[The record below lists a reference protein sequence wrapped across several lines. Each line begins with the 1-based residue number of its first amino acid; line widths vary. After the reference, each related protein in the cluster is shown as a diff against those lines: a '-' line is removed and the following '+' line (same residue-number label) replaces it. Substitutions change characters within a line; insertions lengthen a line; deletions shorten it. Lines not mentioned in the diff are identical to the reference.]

1 MIMKRRIWCLYRRF
15 WIKTFKIINILMKTT
30 QGKIKT
36 IALVIALVPLLIIY
50 VLLAPYVKD
59 LSPKSTEENQS
70 EWGIVLTSIK
80 SGDAVNFP
88 IVVEGYLEGKVP
100 GNRWYAHEGEIGSMV
115 LINDKD
121 EKLSNRVIIRTTS
134 DPMVFPTYFVGTLNE
149 SDLLKPLETKSAI
162 LKISSNEQDDR
173 AVVKIL
179 KVPVVFYG
187 ELDGQIVP

>member
-1 MIMKRRIWCLYRRF
+1 MYY
-15 WIKTFKIINILMKTT
+15 N

-100 GNRWYAHEGEIGSMV
+100 GKSWYAHEGEIGSML

-149 SDLLKPLETKSAI
+149 SDLLKPLETKSAM
-162 LKISSNEQDDR
+162 LKIASNEQDDR

-179 KVPVVFYG
+179 KVPVNV
-187 ELDGQIVP
+187 DSIQI

>member
-1 MIMKRRIWCLYRRF
+1 
-15 WIKTFKIINILMKTT
+15 MKTT

-100 GNRWYAHEGEIGSMV
+100 GKSWYAHEGEIGSML

-162 LKISSNEQDDR
+162 LKIASNEQDDR

-179 KVPVVFYG
+179 KVPVNV
-187 ELDGQIVP
+187 DSIQI